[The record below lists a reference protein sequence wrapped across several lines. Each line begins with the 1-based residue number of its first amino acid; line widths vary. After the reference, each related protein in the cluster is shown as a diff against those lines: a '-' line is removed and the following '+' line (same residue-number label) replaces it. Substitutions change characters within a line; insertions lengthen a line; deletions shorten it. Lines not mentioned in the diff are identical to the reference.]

1 MNIDVS
7 KLEINKVIPEDIP
20 ELIRYRIEYLTEMQ
34 GARNEVYLNKL
45 ESEMT
50 GFFEKSISDGS
61 FFGLVATIESKIIAY
76 GGMVIRHIPGDFNN
90 SVYCEADI
98 LNMYTIPTARKRG
111 ISRQILLRL
120 IKEAKSMGITKL
132 CLHTSVDGE
141 NLYRSAG
148 FSDPSYPYLELP
160 LI

>member
-1 MNIDVS
+1 MNIDIS
-7 KLEINKVIPEDIP
+7 KLEINKINAEDISQ
-20 ELIRYRIEYLTEMQ
+20 LIRYRIEYLTEMQ
-34 GARNEVYLNKL
+34 GARDKVYLNKL

-50 GFFEKSISDGS
+50 TFFKKSISEGS
-61 FFGLVATIESKIIAY
+61 FFGLVATIESKIIGY
-76 GGMVIRHIPGDFNN
+76 GGMVIRYIPGDFNN

-98 LNMYTIPTARKRG
+98 LNMYTIPHARKKG
-111 ISRQILLRL
+111 VSGQILLRL
-120 IKEAKSMGITKL
+120 IKEAKFMGITKL

-148 FSDPSYPYLELP
+148 FREPVFPYLELP